1 MATTQ
6 TAARTQ
12 DTRFVLA
19 CIALGSLL
27 GALTAALRR

>member
-6 TAARTQ
+6 ARTQ

-19 CIALGSLL
+19 CVAIGSLL

>member
-6 TAARTQ
+6 ARTQ

-19 CIALGSLL
+19 CIALGSVL
-27 GALTAALRR
+27 GAMAAWIREPR